1 MLNVMMPWASDLLQ
15 HAAYPVQSAAH
26 LSHSH
31 IDAAACG
38 VPADPTGIPDPGHGC
53 APPGSGKLLLILKWA
68 VWGALG
74 SGVGG
79 FAIIGGRMAMNHRRG
94 EGGGHLASLVIV
106 GLGCVVAVSGT
117 LLVNTLLGN

>member
-1 MLNVMMPWASDLLQ
+1 MLNVMIPWASDLLQ
-15 HAAYPVQSAAH
+15 HAAYPVHSAAH
-26 LSHSH
+26 LSHPRA
-31 IDAAACG
+31 DAADCTTT
-38 VPADPTGIPDPGHGC
+38 VPTGIPDPGQGC
-53 APPGSGKLLLILKWA
+53 APPGADKLVRILQYV

-79 FAIIGGRMAMNHRRG
+79 FALIGGRMAMNHRRG

-117 LLVNTLLGN
+117 VLVNAVIK